1 MSKTVT
7 VQWSFL
13 YENETTEEIEYEV
26 GDCIQDLLHPLAPDE
41 LGECVDAWI
50 TYVEDDEGNVLY
62 ES

>member
-1 MSKTVT
+1 MSKVK

-13 YENETTEEIEYEV
+13 YENETTEEIEYED
-26 GDCIQDLLHPLAPDE
+26 GDSMTDLLSHLAPNE